1 MRAFG
6 VEITPLF
13 LAILSSSSSVCGGE
27 PTQGE
32 EGKTETERERDREEV
47 WWDLIGR
54 TDGREVFSISKSA
67 TPTIWNGQTKRADCY
82 RWFDSILRNGFQR
95 QFGVTLTLG
104 HLGCLGM

>member
-32 EGKTETERERDREEV
+32 EGKKDGERDREEV
-47 WWDLIGR
+47 WRDLIGR
-54 TDGREVFSISKSA
+54 TDADGRTGSVFHLKVGNA
-67 TPTIWNGQTKRADCY
+67 DNLEWANVNGE
-82 RWFDSILRNGFQR
+82 G
-95 QFGVTLTLG
+95 TLLS
-104 HLGCLGM
+104 LVR

>member
-32 EGKTETERERDREEV
+32 EGKTETERERQRRSMV
-47 WWDLIGR
+47 GSYR
-54 TDGREVFSISKSA
+54 ADGRAGRLFHLKVGNADNLEWA
-67 TPTIWNGQTKRADCY
+67 NGK
-82 RWFDSILRNGFQR
+82 G
-95 QFGVTLTLG
+95 TLQSLVR
-104 HLGCLGM
+104 